1 MRQALI
7 TSLTNMTE
15 AEAQRVYN
23 ALSQWADNQRGTI
36 QETDARE
43 DGYAE
48 MAADL
53 LAVQKLE
60 EAGSEALA
68 SLAEGKVVDASPEDA
83 YGIARDA
90 RDAAVAA
97 FEAAEKKYLAEA
109 LPVDEVQLRY
119 EDRQNED
126 Q

>member
-15 AEAQRVYN
+15 AEAQRVYS

-68 SLAEGKVVDASPEDA
+68 ALAEV
-83 YGIARDA
+83 
-90 RDAAVAA
+90 
-97 FEAAEKKYLAEA
+97 
-109 LPVDEVQLRY
+109 
-119 EDRQNED
+119 
-126 Q
+126 